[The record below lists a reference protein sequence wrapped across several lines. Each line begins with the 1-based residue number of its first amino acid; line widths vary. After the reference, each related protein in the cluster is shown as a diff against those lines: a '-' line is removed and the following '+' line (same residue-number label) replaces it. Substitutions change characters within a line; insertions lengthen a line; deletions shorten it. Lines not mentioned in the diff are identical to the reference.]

1 MTETQGA
8 TRPAGP
14 LTGIRVVDLGRI
26 AAGPFCA
33 MLLGDLGAEVIR
45 VETPGGDI
53 MRNQEPGFAPG
64 VGGYFTTVNR
74 NKRAIMLDLRTEA
87 GMRALHKL
95 LETADVLTE
104 NFRPG
109 VLEAMGLD
117 PATLERDYPRLVVGR
132 IGAYGH
138 HGPKSQLPGVDQ
150 IIQAVS
156 GFMSVTGTEDSGPIR
171 AGFAI
176 CDIYAGMSAA
186 FGVLAALYERRDSGR
201 GQLVQTSL
209 LQAILGV
216 MSVQAGKYMA
226 TDQAPPPEG
235 NHHPVIAPYGLFPTA
250 DGHVVL
256 GVMRDAHF
264 VALSEMCGHPE
275 WAEDPRFAD
284 TTGRSRNKD
293 VLRDLVT
300 EATPCHT
307 TAEWLDL
314 LTAADIPCG
323 PVLSVKEAYEDPQ
336 AQALGMTLETTL
348 GDGTPVR
355 VPGFLARLSR
365 TPMALN
371 RPPPLPAEHT
381 AEILAEI
388 GLADDPAVR
397 KAAGLE

>member
-1 MTETQGA
+1 MTETQ
-8 TRPAGP
+8 AGP
-14 LTGIRVVDLGRI
+14 LAGIRVVDLGRI

-45 VETPGGDI
+45 IETPGGDA
-53 MRNQEPGFAPG
+53 MRSQLPGFAPG

-74 NKRAIMLDLRTEA
+74 NKRAVMLDLRAEA
-87 GMRALHKL
+87 GMRALRKL
-95 LETADVLTE
+95 LERADVLVE

-109 VLEAMGLD
+109 VLETMGLD
-117 PATLERDYPRLVVGR
+117 PEAIERDFPNLVVTR
-132 IGAYGH
+132 ISAYGH

-150 IIQAVS
+150 IVQAVS
-156 GFMSVTGTEDSGPIR
+156 GFMSVTGTEESGPIR

-186 FGVLAALYERRDSGR
+186 FGALAALYERRDSGR
-201 GQLVQTSL
+201 GQVVQTSL

-250 DGHVVL
+250 DGQVVL
-256 GVMRDAHF
+256 GVMRNAHF
-264 VALSEMCGHPE
+264 AAFAALCGHPE
-275 WAEDPRFAD
+275 WADDPRFAD
-284 TTGRSRNKD
+284 TGGRSENKD

-300 EATPCHT
+300 EATPSRT
-307 TAEWLDL
+307 TAEWLRL
-314 LTAADIPCG
+314 LEEADIPCG

-336 AQALGMTLETTL
+336 AQALGMTIETEL
-348 GDGTPVR
+348 SDGTPIR
-355 VPGFLARLSR
+355 VPGVLAGLSR
-365 TPMALN
+365 TPMALR

-381 AEILAEI
+381 LEVLAEI
-388 GLADDPAVR
+388 GLDDDPEVR
-397 KAAGLE
+397 KAAGLA